1 LPCQTPAGDKLSREP
16 HGELTLVTKIVLIV
30 GASSG
35 IGRATALEFAAQGA
49 AVTLVA
55 RGRPALESAAQECL
69 RAGACSADVQVA
81 DVGDLEAVKAAVD
94 ATLAGH
100 GRIDVVVHTATVMAY
115 GSLEDLDESVFE
127 RVVRTAIV
135 GSFNVARAVLP
146 VFRRQQQG
154 SLVFVSSL
162 LASVTAPTMGA
173 YVTGKWGQLGLI
185 RVLQQET
192 RDAAGITISA
202 VAPGGV
208 NTPIYYQAANV
219 VGREGRPPPP
229 VYSPERVARKVVR
242 VVMRPRR
249 LTQSGILN
257 PAIISGFRVL
267 PGVYDALVGPLLHVL
282 GYSRRAVDLNDGN
295 VFSPRAEW
303 DETHGRW
310 RSL

>member
-1 LPCQTPAGDKLSREP
+1 MVKANASVGP
-16 HGELTLVTKIVLIV
+16 VVMIV
-30 GASSG
+30 GGSSG
-35 IGRATALEFAAQGA
+35 IGRATALEFATQGA

-55 RGRPALESAAQECL
+55 RGQAALESAAEDCR
-69 RAGACSADVQVA
+69 RAGARSADVQRA
-81 DVGDLEAVKAAVD
+81 DVGDLEAVTAAVE
-94 ATLAGH
+94 ATLAAH
-100 GRIDVVVHTATVMAY
+100 GRIDVVVHAATVMAY
-115 GSLEDLDESVFE
+115 GSLEDLDEAVFE

-146 VFRRQQQG
+146 TFRRQQQG
-154 SLVFVSSL
+154 ALVFVSSL

-173 YVTGKWGQLGLI
+173 YITGKWGQLGLI

-192 RDAAGITISA
+192 RDAAGITVSA

-229 VYSPERVARKVVR
+229 VYSPERVARKVAR
-242 VVMRPRR
+242 VVRRPRR

-257 PAIISGFRVL
+257 PTIIAGFRVL
-267 PGVYDALVGPLLHVL
+267 PGCYDALVGPLLRVF
-282 GYSRRAVDLNDGN
+282 GYSRKPVERNDGN
-295 VFSPRAEW
+295 VFSPRPEH

>member
-1 LPCQTPAGDKLSREP
+1 M
-16 HGELTLVTKIVLIV
+16 IV
-30 GASSG
+30 GGSSG
-35 IGRATALEFAAQGA
+35 IGRATALEFARQGA

-55 RGRPALESAAQECL
+55 RGRPALESAAKECL
-69 RAGACSADVQVA
+69 GAGARSADVQVA
-81 DVGDLEAVKAAVD
+81 DVGDIDAVKAAVET
-94 ATLAGH
+94 TLADH
-100 GRIDVVVHTATVMAY
+100 GRIDVVVHAATVMAY
-115 GSLEDLDESVFE
+115 GPLEALEERVFE
-127 RVVRTAIV
+127 QVIRTAIV

-146 VFRRQQQG
+146 AFRRQQQG
-154 SLVFVSSL
+154 ALVFVSSL
-162 LASVTAPTMGA
+162 LASITAPTMGA

-192 RDAAGITISA
+192 RDADGITISA

-229 VYSPERVARKVVR
+229 VYSPERVARKVAHAVR
-242 VVMRPRR
+242 RPRR

-257 PAIISGFRVL
+257 PVIITGFRVL
-267 PGVYDALVGPLLHVL
+267 PGVYDALVGPLLQVF
-282 GYSRRAVDLNDGN
+282 GYSRKAADHHDGN
-295 VFSPRAEW
+295 VFSPRPER